1 MFLKT
6 KTEVYNSEE
15 TNLGLTPDYVT
26 IEMLFNLEHLVGV
39 RQFVVDGKLDRSRCV
54 VILQT
59 GEEYGILT
67 PFAEV
72 VALLAPPV
80 EHTSIT
86 NIDDL
91 PLSWV
96 SEPTLSTTPI

>member
-15 TNLGLTPDYVT
+15 TNLGLAPDYVT
-26 IEMLFNLEHLVGV
+26 IEMILKLEYLVGV

-59 GEEYGILT
+59 GEEYEILT
-67 PFAEV
+67 PYAEV
-72 VALLAPPV
+72 VALLTPPV

-86 NIDDL
+86 NIDDIQL
-91 PLSWV
+91 TQVW
-96 SEPTLSTTPI
+96 EPSLRIK